1 MDSYCPEIQI
11 VNGRYNLCKY
21 KQINGSSFPYHGINV
36 SFDTFKDV
44 KIHGVDVFQFNRGAN
59 HERK

>member
-1 MDSYCPEIQI
+1 MEDTIYVNIDKLMDPF
-11 VNGRYNLCKY
+11 
-21 KQINGSSFPYHGINV
+21 FPYLGINV
-36 SFDTFKDV
+36 SFDTFKDI